1 VKALGVDQVDSHG
14 GANTN
19 HTDRLFLREVVCADH
34 SNETINSQPPWLEIT
49 ARDPT
54 RASLRYHKLRRR
66 SPRAPRGQHE
76 TSIGSCASDA
86 HYENTVERSP
96 GADHP
101 PGVIFTAPTR
111 MNRGALPPHPLS
123 VKSRPLDTGIA
134 DVDQKDIHD

>member
-1 VKALGVDQVDSHG
+1 VNSSGVDQVDRHG

-34 SNETINSQPPWLEIT
+34 SNETVNSQPPRLEIT
-49 ARDPT
+49 ARDPA
-54 RASLRYHKLRRR
+54 RSSLRYHELRRR
-66 SPRAPRGQHE
+66 SPRAPRGQPE

-86 HYENTVERSP
+86 HHENTVERAS

-101 PGVIFTAPTR
+101 LGVIFTVPTR
-111 MNRGALPPHPLS
+111 VNRSVLSPHPLA